1 MVDVLWG
8 GKIVT
13 MFTDVNVRG
22 VLDEGPDPPEVL
34 RVLEPPVSALFSA
47 SLQRF
52 DPLELTETFGAPRGL
67 T

>member
-1 MVDVLWG
+1 VLWD

-22 VLDEGPDPPEVL
+22 SEVLDEGPDPLEVL